1 MLMLF
6 KTDLLLL
13 EGWLPGPRTCREAG
27 SLHSWLHGLCRS
39 ACQAFNVSH
48 RSTKDSLSSCHLLD
62 MPLGTE
68 MNSMYKGA
76 GGSLSSRV
84 FGHRSTS
91 SAVWLWKDRMR
102 RGESEGEGAARGR
115 WRCWCFGN
123 LAGLWPMISF
133 HASLVLRCL
142 LAWILLK
149 NFYPVS
155 SMVNHLVE
163 WMSVMQGI
171 GTAYKQ
177 PRK

>member
-1 MLMLF
+1 MIIEGTQEMLMLF

-48 RSTKDSLSSCHLLD
+48 RSTKDSLSACHLLD
-62 MPLGTE
+62 MPLGIE

-91 SAVWLWKDRMR
+91 SAVWLWKDGMR
-102 RGESEGEGAARGR
+102 RGESEGEGVARGR
-115 WRCWCFGN
+115 RRCW
-123 LAGLWPMISF
+123 S
-133 HASLVLRCL
+133 SL
-142 LAWILLK
+142 
-149 NFYPVS
+149 NFFKGFLTNEYLPVEQS
-155 SMVNHLVE
+155 RNFFFF
-163 WMSVMQGI
+163 
-171 GTAYKQ
+171 
-177 PRK
+177 